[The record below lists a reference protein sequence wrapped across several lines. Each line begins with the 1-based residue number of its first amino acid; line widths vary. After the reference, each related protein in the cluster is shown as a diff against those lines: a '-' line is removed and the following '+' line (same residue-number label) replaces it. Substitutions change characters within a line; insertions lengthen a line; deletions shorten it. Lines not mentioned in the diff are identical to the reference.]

1 MGQMG
6 ETHVLACV
14 SVQGRRDRAGAMLCL
29 LSCTTVVLVM
39 RGVVHVRR
47 ACPPSWWSS
56 LSHRHNRQQPYMLC
70 RMDSAEFEKG
80 DLYIVRYQPVKDLLR
95 DKWIAMV

>member
-1 MGQMG
+1 
-6 ETHVLACV
+6 
-14 SVQGRRDRAGAMLCL
+14 ML
-29 LSCTTVVLVM
+29 
-39 RGVVHVRR
+39 R
-47 ACPPSWWSS
+47 
-56 LSHRHNRQQPYMLC
+56 